1 MFIDNLVDGFG
12 LVTQVMHTGR
22 PSMYR
27 VMYCSMLSQ
36 EAWIQQA
43 TVKSNILFG
52 REMKPAFYLQVVNAC
67 ALQEVSPQ
75 LKGSEPEWLA
85 LTPSIISITVSAIRA
100 CSTVFTP
107 RIKLH

>member
-1 MFIDNLVDGFG
+1 M
-12 LVTQVMHTGR
+12 MHCLC
-22 PSMYR
+22 SEVYR
-27 VMYCSMLSQ
+27 VMYYSMLSQ

-75 LKGSEPEWLA
+75 Y
-85 LTPSIISITVSAIRA
+85 
-100 CSTVFTP
+100 
-107 RIKLH
+107 